1 MNLKIF
7 SPGGLFGRKAAELT
21 YDQIAGLIDNGGL
34 KLSDFAGMPVT
45 EKTLLQTSTVLACVK
60 VIADGC
66 ATPEL
71 RVFREKDDGT
81 RQKAT
86 NIPEYRLLNRRP
98 NEFQTSFEWRR
109 MMTVHA
115 ALTGT
120 GLSLKI
126 KGANN
131 RVSEL
136 LPIPPGFWYIR
147 RINRYNFEYVCS
159 DEFGEIGVFK
169 PDQVFTL
176 QNLQWEWHKSLDAVT
191 LAARAAGLAMATE
204 NSQASMHK
212 NGLRS

>member
-21 YDQIAGLIDNGGL
+21 YDQIADLIDSGGL

-109 MMTVHA
+109 MADLRGV
-115 ALTGT
+115 
-120 GLSLKI
+120 
-126 KGANN
+126 
-131 RVSEL
+131 
-136 LPIPPGFWYIR
+136 P
-147 RINRYNFEYVCS
+147 CS
-159 DEFGEIGVFK
+159 QS
-169 PDQVFTL
+169 PDGDHIVVKL
-176 QNLQWEWHKSLDAVT
+176 
-191 LAARAAGLAMATE
+191 G
-204 NSQASMHK
+204 
-212 NGLRS
+212 